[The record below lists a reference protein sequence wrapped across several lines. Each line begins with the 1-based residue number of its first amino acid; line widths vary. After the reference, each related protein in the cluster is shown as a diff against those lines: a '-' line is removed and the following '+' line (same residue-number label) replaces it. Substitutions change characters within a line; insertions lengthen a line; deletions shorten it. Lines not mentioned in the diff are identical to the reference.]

1 MGQKFLLMVLVALV
15 SFGTAF
21 AEAPEQIGLYESNGL
36 DEWIPTS
43 APLSVEPVAGY
54 TATPDYTGY
63 TDSQAVAYS
72 EPAAQPDT
80 SLWLAASH
88 EEAAAEMAEAP
99 AEPAKPLEISVS
111 ADWVSKYMFRGF
123 DVLDDSGAYQP
134 SVDIGLGCGLHFN
147 WWASYSSHDRGKDLI
162 YEEVEIDDDKG
173 EGTVLVPVLDRH
185 DLDEHD
191 YTVYW
196 GGDIADCIDVEL
208 GFIYYDFIHLDSRAD
223 FMEYYGTFTLS
234 DMPLSPYFGAYY
246 GHEKHD
252 DTLGEGWN
260 TVIGGSHS
268 LPLCGLTCGGT
279 ELTLDLAADVWYN
292 GGQYNVDTGWSHATF
307 GGGVTFPLCENL
319 EFTPGLYYQLSME
332 DEINDEDEWWATLS
346 LAYTW

>member
-1 MGQKFLLMVLVALV
+1 MDGREFFVGVLVAGV
-15 SFGTAF
+15 VTGIVPPPVD
-21 AEAPEQIGLYESNGL
+21 AEADDKRG
-36 DEWIPTS
+36 
-43 APLSVEPVAGY
+43 
-54 TATPDYTGY
+54 
-63 TDSQAVAYS
+63 
-72 EPAAQPDT
+72 
-80 SLWLAASH
+80 
-88 EEAAAEMAEAP
+88 
-99 AEPAKPLEISVS
+99 LEISVTT
-111 ADWVSKYMFRGF
+111 DWVSKYMFRGF
-123 DVLDDSGAYQP
+123 DILDESGAWQP
-134 SVDIGLGCGLHFN
+134 SVDVGLRDTGLHLN
-147 WWASYSSHDRGKDLI
+147 WWTSYASHDRG
-162 YEEVEIDDDKG
+162 DDSLGFERRDS
-173 EGTVLVPVLDRH
+173 
-185 DLDEHD
+185 DEYD

-196 GGDIADCIDVEL
+196 EGDIADCIDVEL
-208 GFIYYDFIHLDSRAD
+208 GFVYYDLIHLDSRAD

-268 LPLCGLTCGGT
+268 LPLCGLAFGGT
-279 ELTLDLAADVWYN
+279 DLTLDLAADVWYN